1 MINKALKIIRQ
12 FHKIKQVELAQTLS
26 LSKSYLS
33 EIESGKKPVSF
44 ELLEKYSDIFSI
56 PVSSL
61 VFFSEAIGKEGGG
74 AKKFRHAFAGKILNI
89 MEWMTDKNES
99 KKGKEI

>member
-12 FHKIKQVELAQTLS
+12 FHNVKQVELAQKLN

-33 EIESGKKPVSF
+33 EIESGKKPVNL
-44 ELLEKYSDIFSI
+44 ELLDKYSNLFDI

-61 VFFSEAIGKEGGG
+61 VFFSETIGKEGKN
-74 AKKFRHAFAGKILNI
+74 AQKFRYAFADKILNI
-89 MEWMTDKNES
+89 MEWMAIKNES
-99 KKGKEI
+99 KKV